1 MIGISTHDRDLIRES
16 RRLLSTA
23 GLARD
28 RYEIQTL
35 FGVAPRLED
44 ELVSAG
50 EPVRV
55 YVPYGEDWYPYVLRR
70 LRR

>member
-1 MIGISTHDRDLIRES
+1 
-16 RRLLSTA
+16 
-23 GLARD
+23 
-28 RYEIQTL
+28 
-35 FGVAPRLED
+35 VAPRLED
-44 ELVSAG
+44 ELVAAG